1 MKKTLLLVLVLALLL
16 AFAPS
21 AHAATIPAEKI
32 TISVQAVDYVSAL
45 AGIAKPTSAEH
56 HENERFAAL
65 LIIDVPSWYDTS
77 NMSMVVD
84 STGLSVE
91 SALPGTVA
99 TGNYLIFGTLFSN
112 SASMKITLQDNAI
125 ELASTAQEL
134 WAALYGDRSVS
145 ATLSFSPITA
155 STTGV
160 TTTPIIVIPPQTGDA
175 PALLAPLL
183 LTAGVVVLLL
193 TVRLRRKAATQ

>member
-32 TISVQAVDYVSAL
+32 TISVQAVDCVSAL

-65 LIIDVPSWYDTS
+65 LTIDVPSWYDTS
-77 NMSMVVD
+77 NMSVVVD
-84 STGLSVE
+84 AKGLGIE

-99 TGNYLIFGTLFSN
+99 TGNYLIFGTLYSN
-112 SASMKITLQDNAI
+112 SASIKITLQDNAI
-125 ELASTAQEL
+125 GLASTAQEL
-134 WAALYGDRSVS
+134 WAALYGDRTVS
-145 ATLSFSPITA
+145 ATLNFSPTIA
-155 STTGV
+155 PAAGI
-160 TTTPIIVIPPQTGDA
+160 TTTPVVEIPQTGDA
-175 PALLAPLL
+175 PAILAPLL
-183 LTAGVVVLLL
+183 VAAGAVTLLL
-193 TVRLRRKAATQ
+193 TTMIRKKATAQ